1 MQARGGDDLGLG
13 RPRSSL
19 SARSV
24 TPKLDASL
32 GAASGRADGA
42 ADETS
47 RAQRAVELLE
57 KKQAARAAPG
67 ERALVVDA
75 EIVARRLHAR
85 NKPRSSAVA
94 RRQGMC
100 AHNAREDSA
109 NGLGC

>member
-57 KKQAARAAPG
+57 KKQAARAAPR
-67 ERALVVDA
+67 RAGRARVGCGRGDSCA
-75 EIVARRLHAR
+75 PVARTEQA
-85 NKPRSSAVA
+85 S
-94 RRQGMC
+94 
-100 AHNAREDSA
+100 
-109 NGLGC
+109 

>member
-1 MQARGGDDLGLG
+1 MASGLPQRQWKLPHARFRRGHARGVQRAACVYMQARGGDDLGLG

-32 GAASGRADGA
+32 GAAAGRAEGA

-57 KKQAARAAPG
+57 KKQAAPQRAS
-67 ERALVVDA
+67 
-75 EIVARRLHAR
+75 ARWLWT
-85 NKPRSSAVA
+85 
-94 RRQGMC
+94 RR
-100 AHNAREDSA
+100 
-109 NGLGC
+109 